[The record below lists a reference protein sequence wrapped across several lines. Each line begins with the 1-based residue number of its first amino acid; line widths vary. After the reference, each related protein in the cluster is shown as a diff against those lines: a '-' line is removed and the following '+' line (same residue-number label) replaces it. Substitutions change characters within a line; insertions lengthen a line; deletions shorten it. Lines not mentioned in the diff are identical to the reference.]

1 MLNNNINLIK
11 SRIDIV
17 ELISD
22 YVRLRRAGRN
32 YLGLCPFHNEKTPSF
47 TVSQER
53 QSWHCFGCGR
63 GGDIFTFIMQHE
75 NMDFHEALKF
85 LADRAGVELN
95 NFNNN
100 NLNKANN
107 KANLYE
113 IMSLASRYF
122 ENNLKAD
129 NLAKSYLER
138 RNLTLEQA
146 AKFNLGWSYRS
157 WDGLLNFLK
166 RNNISEAQALSAG
179 LIIAHESGKFYDRF
193 RGRLIFPVKDI
204 SGRVIAFG
212 GRLVDGEGAKYIN
225 SPEGEIYSKRDNLY
239 LINQAKN
246 FMKERGRAILCE
258 GYMDAVRLHLSGFN
272 EAVAS
277 LGTSLTEEQ
286 ARLIKRFCGMCYI
299 CYDSDEAGQE
309 AALRGMYILQSCGL
323 DVRVININNSKD
335 PDELLLT
342 QNGLNLFNQALA
354 SARPLVLYHLQ
365 SVKDRYLN
373 DVNKRRYGINNLLN
387 GLAQL
392 DFMDIEPYLYNL
404 TGALN
409 ISPETLRHEIKAR
422 KASQRPRK
430 GLAKASQVQ
439 QVNNNNLNKL
449 DDLECALCALLWQ
462 SEDLRRGLN
471 ASRSQASQSLNSLE
485 NLLELVDDNEVIQDI
500 IFSILMD
507 GPEICNENWLSL
519 DQADYLAIIAKGQA
533 YLNNNAH
540 TEHIFNQLCAD
551 LRARKLKARF
561 EALKLKL
568 NDGSATPED
577 LRDYAAAARNI
588 KS

>member
-17 ELISD
+17 DLISD

-53 QSWHCFGCGR
+53 QSWHCFGCGK

-100 NLNKANN
+100 NKANL

-113 IMSLASRYF
+113 VMSLASRYF

-129 NLAKSYLER
+129 NIAKSYLER

-286 ARLIKRFCGMCYI
+286 AKLIKRFCGACYI

-323 DVRVININNSKD
+323 DVRVININNNNSKD
-335 PDELLLT
+335 PDELLLSHD
-342 QNGLNLFNQALA
+342 GLNLFNQALA
-354 SARPLVLYHLQ
+354 DARPLVLYHLQ
-365 SVKDRYLN
+365 AVKDRYLN
-373 DVNKRRYGINNLLN
+373 DVNKRRYGIESLLN

-422 KASQRPRK
+422 ALKSRKASPARIMQ
-430 GLAKASQVQ
+430 ANNNI
-439 QVNNNNLNKL
+439 NNNNLNKP
-449 DDLECALCALLWQ
+449 DELECALCALLWQ
-462 SEDLRRGLN
+462 NEDLRRDNNNNL
-471 ASRSQASQSLNSLE
+471 A
-485 NLLELVDDNEVIQDI
+485 NLLELVNNDNIQDI
-500 IFSILMD
+500 IAAVLTD
-507 GPEICNENWLSL
+507 GPEICNENWLAL
-519 DQADYLAIIAKGQA
+519 NQLEYLAIIARGSN
-533 YLNNNAH
+533 LLSNNNNANAQ
-540 TEHIFNQLCAD
+540 ELFNKLCSD
-551 LRARKLKARF
+551 LKARKLKAR
-561 EALKLKL
+561 LKELKSKL
-568 NDGSATPED
+568 NDGSASPDD
-577 LRDYAAAARNI
+577 LREYAAVKILNI
-588 KS
+588 SNINKL